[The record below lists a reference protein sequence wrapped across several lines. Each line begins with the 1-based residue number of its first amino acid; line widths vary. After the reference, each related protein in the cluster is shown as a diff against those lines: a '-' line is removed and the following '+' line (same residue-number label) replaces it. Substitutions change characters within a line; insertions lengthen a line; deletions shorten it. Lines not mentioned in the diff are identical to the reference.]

1 MSRCS
6 LIWALRSNRKVS
18 SIDVFLY
25 GEGAVNQVKNAALV
39 AVIAILASSESGV
52 SNAQEVYLQ
61 GGTLGAGAGA
71 ALPLSSWAGV
81 HAELE
86 GFGLSHT
93 VTVAGNQY
101 DGHLTLLQG
110 GLYLD
115 LFPFASSGFRV
126 TTGALINDDELKA
139 SAIPN
144 ANGNYKIGN
153 DYVPAVG
160 TAPTA
165 TASLPHVMPYLGIGY
180 GHKPVSKGF
189 GLTLD
194 LGVAYGRPHVTY
206 NVPEIYTLFTT
217 QANIDQQEQKF
228 SNEVDRYKL
237 YPVAQIGVSY
247 RF

>member
-1 MSRCS
+1 M
-6 LIWALRSNRKVS
+6 K
-18 SIDVFLY
+18 
-25 GEGAVNQVKNAALV
+25 QVKKAARVAAFALV
-39 AVIAILASSESGV
+39 AAMASGV
-52 SNAQEVYLQ
+52 SNAQEVYVQ
-61 GGTLGAGAGA
+61 GGTLGAGIGA

-81 HAELE
+81 HADFD
-86 GFGLSHT
+86 GFGYSHT

-101 DGHLTLLQG
+101 DGHLKLLQG

-126 TTGALINDDELKA
+126 TTGVLLNDDELKA
-139 SAIPN
+139 HAIPN
-144 ANGNYKIGN
+144 ADGNYKIGR

-160 TAPTA
+160 SAPTA
-165 TASLPHVMPYLGIGY
+165 TASLPHAMPYLGIGY
-180 GHKPVSKGF
+180 GHKPVAKGF

-217 QANIDQQEQKF
+217 QANIDQQEQKI
-228 SNEVDRYKL
+228 SNDVGRYKL
-237 YPVAQIGVSY
+237 YPVAEIGVSY